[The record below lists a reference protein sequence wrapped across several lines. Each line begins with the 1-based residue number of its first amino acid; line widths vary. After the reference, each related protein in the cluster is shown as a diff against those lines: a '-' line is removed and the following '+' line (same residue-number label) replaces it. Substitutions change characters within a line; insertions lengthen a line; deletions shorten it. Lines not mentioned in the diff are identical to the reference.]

1 MKKTEEGFTILHE
14 GDENKTLSY
23 RGYEF
28 RWIGV
33 GAAGY
38 YEGNRFLARDG
49 KRVKEILDALPIVE
63 NKDMDPELVR
73 LKGELLVRDTY
84 LRNLE
89 ARLCCTKSGSFIKV
103 QERIDRAVDELMR
116 RDARVSNIMEDLR
129 KIVDTF
135 GDDD

>member
-14 GDENKTLSY
+14 GDENQTLSY

-63 NKDMDPELVR
+63 NKDTTPELEQ
-73 LKGELLVRDTY
+73 LKSELLLRDTY
-84 LRNLE
+84 LRNL
-89 ARLCCTKSGSFIKV
+89 ATRLGCTKSRSFVKV
-103 QERIDRAVDELMR
+103 QEHINQAVDELIR
-116 RDARVSNIMEDLR
+116 QDVRVSHIMEDLR
-129 KIVDTF
+129 EIVDTF